1 MKLLLLALGIA
12 LINAEC
18 PDVNDLPVYF
28 NDDTFFCARFYYGHG
43 DDLALHGC
51 NGCDISTYIDLPDNT
66 NQDAGDG
73 YHYPVGSVI
82 VRPGCTFY
90 QFHESHY
97 NGNWKTF
104 EGPGVWSKV
113 DGGYN
118 GDHSN
123 CAKGERSIMCR
134 CGMRHFSCVPEDRFE
149 VVMLCDATQAQSDV
163 ECNYIKTIGTS
174 YTETMSSSMSLDVT
188 VENEMKEKF
197 FGIFESTLS
206 VSVTTGYDW
215 GYVSSETSSEE
226 DSVEIRTTAPAGY
239 VLRIE
244 QAVGHCD
251 GNSAKTELFRISHED
266 QFGNVVKQTKQ
277 KIFNNGTTIL
287 LGAENGSHF
296 QPRTVSVVKDS
307 IEQSVPKSIKSN

>member
-28 NDDTFFCARFYYGHG
+28 NDDTFFCARFYYGWG

-188 VENEMKEKF
+188 VENEMTEKF

>member
-1 MKLLLLALGIA
+1 MKLLLIALCIA

-18 PDVNDLPVYF
+18 PDIDDFPVYF
-28 NDDTFFCARFYYGHG
+28 NDNTFFCARFYYGPG

-51 NGCDISTYIDLPDNT
+51 NGCSLSNYLDVPDNA
-66 NQDAGDG
+66 NNDAGDG
-73 YHYPVGSVI
+73 YHYPVGSLI

-118 GDHSN
+118 GQNSN

-134 CGMRHFSCVPEDRFE
+134 CNMRHFSCVPEDRFE
-149 VVMLCDATQAQSDV
+149 VVMLCDATLAESDV

-215 GYVSSETSSEE
+215 SFVSSETTSEE
-226 DSVEIRTTAPAGY
+226 HSVQIQASAPSGY

-251 GNSAKTELFRISHED
+251 GNSAKTELFRISHLD
-266 QFGNVVKQTKQ
+266 RFGQVVKQTKQ
-277 KIFNNGTTIL
+277 RMFSNGTTVLVDDDLMDI
-287 LGAENGSHF
+287 
-296 QPRTVSVVKDS
+296 QPRFGTMAK
-307 IEQSVPKSIKSN
+307 ETMEPSVPISVISD

>member
-1 MKLLLLALGIA
+1 MDGEMIWLCMAAMG
-12 LINAEC
+12 
-18 PDVNDLPVYF
+18 V
-28 NDDTFFCARFYYGHG
+28 
-43 DDLALHGC
+43 
-51 NGCDISTYIDLPDNT
+51 ISTYIDLPDNT

-104 EGPGVWSKV
+104 EGPG
-113 DGGYN
+113 D
-118 GDHSN
+118 

-174 YTETMSSSMSLDVT
+174 YTETMSTSMSVDIT
-188 VENEMKEKF
+188 VKNEMKEKF
-197 FGIFESTLS
+197 FGIFESTLT

-244 QAVGHCD
+244 QAV
-251 GNSAKTELFRISHED
+251 
-266 QFGNVVKQTKQ
+266 
-277 KIFNNGTTIL
+277 
-287 LGAENGSHF
+287 
-296 QPRTVSVVKDS
+296 
-307 IEQSVPKSIKSN
+307 